1 MSKSPPP
8 IIFLP
13 PSNVTAAPK
22 SNIALDCLSH
32 NATTRWYKDGKP
44 VLTGSGRLQLLSSG
58 SLKINNLQ
66 VQIVG
71 IFATFWNWQQ
81 LHAYLI
87 NLSTRIIYS
96 KNLLKTVVVTKGS
109 DFSITLQKSILNH
122 PTFGKGCS
130 QHRRVE
136 VVGRWCSK
144 LYRWYRPWGVA
155 IVLGIQG
162 VLRSSTPPKVSAL
175 PQQKNLPSCWFV
187 YH

>member
-8 IIFLP
+8 IILLP

-32 NATTRWYKDGKP
+32 NATTRWYKDGKL

-87 NLSTRIIYS
+87 NLSTRI
-96 KNLLKTVVVTKGS
+96 NL
-109 DFSITLQKSILNH
+109 LQKSSKGGCVDERIWLLNNSSKEH
-122 PTFGKGCS
+122 FKPPHLWKRLSTASPSRSCRTLVQLTS
-130 QHRRVE
+130 I
-136 VVGRWCSK
+136 VGT
-144 LYRWYRPWGVA
+144 
-155 IVLGIQG
+155 VLG
-162 VLRSSTPPKVSAL
+162 AL
-175 PQQKNLPSCWFV
+175 P
-187 YH
+187 